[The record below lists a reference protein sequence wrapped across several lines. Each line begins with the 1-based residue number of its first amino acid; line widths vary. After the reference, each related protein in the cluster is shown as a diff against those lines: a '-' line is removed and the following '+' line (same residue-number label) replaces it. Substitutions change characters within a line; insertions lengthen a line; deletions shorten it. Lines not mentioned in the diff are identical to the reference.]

1 MSTSPDSQQV
11 KTPGQATAITGEILF
26 LLNLLL
32 PVLPLLFL
40 VLLNLKHRKTT
51 NDFLRAHLKQP
62 LIAAIISTSLF
73 LLGILFIIMTGGYDS
88 ISIQLIIVLE
98 AYTLIVVIPMLIPGL
113 IGVIKAMSGDSYR
126 YPLIG
131 KWLGMP

>member
-1 MSTSPDSQQV
+1 MSTSLDNQPL
-11 KTPGQATAITGEILF
+11 KIPGLATAITGEILF

-40 VLLNLKHRKTT
+40 IFLNLKHRGTT

-73 LLGILFIIMTGGYDS
+73 LLGILFIVMTGGYKS
-88 ISIQLIIVLE
+88 ISIQLIVVLE
-98 AYTLIVVIPMLIPGL
+98 VYTLIVVIPMLIPGL
-113 IGVIKAMSGDSYR
+113 IGVIKAMSGENYR

-131 KWLGMP
+131 RLLDA